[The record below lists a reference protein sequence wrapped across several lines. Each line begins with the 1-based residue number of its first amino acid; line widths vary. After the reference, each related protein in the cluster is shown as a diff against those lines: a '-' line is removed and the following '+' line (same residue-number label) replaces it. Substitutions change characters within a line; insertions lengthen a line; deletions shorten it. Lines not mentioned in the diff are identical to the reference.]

1 MFLMFFLLLDSSALS
16 FTLFL
21 VMNVM
26 QTQVTIA
33 WESEKG
39 DITSLAAS
47 KGQVSLVFFTH
58 LIGPRWTRSTFSSRS
73 RLLCSQALLVSC
85 SLLVRLWR
93 LGIQWSARLEEPPRA
108 LVVRVC
114 SSSQSTE
121 LAHPVYD
128 EYLVC
133 SSLSRLL
140 AAHGMHKC
148 CIVPPS
154 SSALLV
160 RSE

>member
-1 MFLMFFLLLDSSALS
+1 MFFLLLDSSAFS

-58 LIGPRWTRSTFSSRS
+58 LIGPRWTR
-73 RLLCSQALLVSC
+73 
-85 SLLVRLWR
+85 
-93 LGIQWSARLEEPPRA
+93 
-108 LVVRVC
+108 
-114 SSSQSTE
+114 
-121 LAHPVYD
+121 
-128 EYLVC
+128 
-133 SSLSRLL
+133 
-140 AAHGMHKC
+140 
-148 CIVPPS
+148 
-154 SSALLV
+154 
-160 RSE
+160 